1 MKKTNLIL
9 VFIILAFTISACGS
23 KEVITNDS
31 SNAGIMETPV
41 NDNGVSLS
49 RLNKILDY
57 AKVNS
62 KRTTDEIEVAY
73 FGLDLQPYKDINGVD
88 TLIDTLWIYFKDGTF
103 EQYANIGEEVVLFS
117 IGNYKTKVNN
127 DFRFNKSDIITIN
140 REAKYKAGVG
150 LDNTHKSSHDYDI
163 DKLNFV
169 KANIR
174 LNK

>member
-1 MKKTNLIL
+1 MRKTNLFLIL
-9 VFIILAFTISACGS
+9 IMLFVAITACSS

-31 SNAGIMETPV
+31 LNAGIMETPV

-103 EQYANIGEEVVLFS
+103 EQYANTRDEVVLFS

-169 KANIR
+169 KANIS
-174 LNK
+174 LN

>member
-1 MKKTNLIL
+1 MRKTNLLLIL
-9 VFIILAFTISACGS
+9 IILLVAISACS
-23 KEVITNDS
+23 SNEVITNDS
-31 SNAGIMETPV
+31 SNAGIMETLV

-49 RLNKILDY
+49 RLNRILDY
-57 AKVNS
+57 AKSNS

-73 FGLDLQPYKDINGVD
+73 FGLILQPYKDINGVD

-103 EQYANIGEEVVLFS
+103 EQYANTGDEVVLFS

-140 REAKYKAGVG
+140 RESKYKAGVG

-163 DKLNFV
+163 NKLNFI

-174 LNK
+174 LD